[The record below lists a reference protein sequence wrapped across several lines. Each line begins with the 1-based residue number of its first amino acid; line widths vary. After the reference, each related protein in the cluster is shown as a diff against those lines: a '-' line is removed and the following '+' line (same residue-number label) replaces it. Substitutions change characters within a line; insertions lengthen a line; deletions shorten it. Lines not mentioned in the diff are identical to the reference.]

1 MDNSNDNTKS
11 DDNPFLQ
18 SSGNHSFEFFDAVED
33 VFFCDIML
41 HQQQQSFVGSSSTS
55 SDTFA
60 TSTSTE
66 DATATKPLHRQSSIV
81 GELKGRVDANQK
93 KLRAMAHKQR
103 QNLERKVH
111 NRRKKLKKLLADPA
125 VVLTMDK
132 ISFVMGVLTIMV
144 IEGVMLLAP
153 SQMGLLYTSLLIPL
167 MVARYILYRA
177 DLFHYFMYDFCYF
190 SQVLLLVHMYKH
202 PDNIKLAKCL
212 FSISNGPLAL
222 AVVMWR
228 NSLVFHSMDK
238 MTSMFIHVLPS
249 LVMFCR
255 RWGDH
260 LLLKEFSLYEEMD
273 GTMTS
278 NIIDFWWNP
287 FCWYALWQT
296 IYLIKTEVYSK
307 KKLMYNASI
316 MTSLRWMTR
325 KKNSTSYKLL
335 SVFGEHNQLQTF
347 VLVQAVYTLLTFLVV
362 PLLWYSI
369 WLHSLYLLV
378 IFVVALVNGAQYY
391 FHVFAVRYIEKIRT
405 SVSDSVEPHDT
416 NDTDES
422 VKG

>member
-1 MDNSNDNTKS
+1 
-11 DDNPFLQ
+11 
-18 SSGNHSFEFFDAVED
+18 
-33 VFFCDIML
+33 
-41 HQQQQSFVGSSSTS
+41 
-55 SDTFA
+55 
-60 TSTSTE
+60 
-66 DATATKPLHRQSSIV
+66 
-81 GELKGRVDANQK
+81 
-93 KLRAMAHKQR
+93 
-103 QNLERKVH
+103 
-111 NRRKKLKKLLADPA
+111 

-391 FHVFAVRYIEKIRT
+391 FHVFAVRYIEQI
-405 SVSDSVEPHDT
+405 
-416 NDTDES
+416 
-422 VKG
+422 